1 MPRTKNLTFG
11 TLDIPLSCSIFL
23 EPALKKYNRYI
34 APISP
39 ETKQFVH
46 EWNRALTAT
55 VRRPEFKPLLGEL
68 GQKIISRTVAS
79 DAFPANCVDRAKD
92 VPLQSLHYAIRFS
105 ESIQF
110 LSEKIGKSS
119 DGIKFVDLGC
129 GLSPMA
135 SSIQNEYNLDTAY
148 CIDMPEIIDVYGT
161 VAHQVGVR
169 APRSIDWP
177 AAEKMAQNGKLNT
190 IVAMG
195 VLPYI
200 QIDEQVRRLNFIN
213 EYFQNFMVEI
223 KYNASVASAGSNVFT
238 AARLQKL
245 RMETANAHTLETK
258 MIENS
263 LRYLRQFMCAMPD
276 KRYFLKANRSLFLS
290 R

>member
-1 MPRTKNLTFG
+1 MPRAKNTNFG

-23 EPALKKYNRYI
+23 EPALQKYDRYI

-39 ETKQFVH
+39 ATKQFVH
-46 EWNRALTAT
+46 EWNRALMST
-55 VRRPEFKPLLGEL
+55 VRRPEFKSLLGEL
-68 GQKIISRTVAS
+68 GQKIISKTIAS
-79 DAFPANCVDRAKD
+79 EAFPANCVDRAKD

-105 ESIQF
+105 ESIRF
-110 LSEKIGKSS
+110 LSEKIGKSA
-119 DGIKFVDLGC
+119 DEIKFVDLGC

-148 CIDMPEIIDVYGT
+148 CIDMPEIIDVYST
-161 VAHQVGVR
+161 VAHQVGVHI
-169 APRSIDWP
+169 PHSIDWRV
-177 AAEKMAQNGKLNT
+177 AEQLAQNGKLDT

-213 EYFQNFMVEI
+213 KYFLNFMLEI
-223 KYNASVASAGSNVFT
+223 KYNASATSAGSNVFT

-276 KRYFLKANRSLFLS
+276 KRYFLESNRSLFLS